1 MLSLARSEAGNS
13 SALAVEGDEAGY
25 EDGSGSGGGTTALVE
40 YEATDGGGDQY
51 YDYGNNNYGDGG
63 AGKVQDHNYHN
74 YHNYNYNTGGD
85 TGHQDKTM
93 EIIDAL
99 NGETQKEMLLKRLED
114 PSEYIIS
121 KLSGDWD
128 MDVLSG
134 DRYKKHFLDVMS
146 DPSGYIVDK
155 LSGAPDTRVLG
166 RLLRMRHGIG
176 GGRYLY

>member
-1 MLSLARSEAGNS
+1 MLSLARSEPGNS
-13 SALAVEGDEAGY
+13 SALAVGGDEAGY

-40 YEATDGGGDQY
+40 YEGAEGGGDQY
-51 YDYGNNNYGDGG
+51 YGYVNNNYGDGG
-63 AGKVQDHNYHN
+63 ADKVQEHN
-74 YHNYNYNTGGD
+74 YHNYNYETGGD
-85 TGHQDKTM
+85 TGHQDKTLD
-93 EIIDAL
+93 IIDAL

-114 PSEYIIS
+114 PSEYIIN
-121 KLSGDWD
+121 KLSGDGAI
-128 MDVLSG
+128 DVLGG

-155 LSGAPDTRVLG
+155 LSGGPDTMVLG